1 MISFSSS
8 VYIVSTYILHVKFN
22 DSCVISVSTRAC
34 MRPFLYKRHGAE
46 DARAKCLVL
55 RYITRVTAPIESE
68 AICK

>member
-8 VYIVSTYILHVKFN
+8 VYNVSTYILHVKFN

-34 MRPFLYKRHGAE
+34 MRWFLYKRHGAE
-46 DARAKCLVL
+46 DAREVFSLAIHYQLPHL
-55 RYITRVTAPIESE
+55 SESE